1 MAIASHAPVIE
12 PGLVEIRTTFGSRA
26 AAAACAS
33 RLVADRLAACVQLD
47 GPLTSVYAWQGAV
60 ETAEEWRCTCKT
72 TRSRRDACV
81 AGILAG
87 HEYETPQV
95 TIVPLE
101 AAAGYA
107 AWVRE
112 SVAVAADGS
121 ERGSS

>member
-1 MAIASHAPVIE
+1 MSTAPDAAGIQ

-26 AAAACAS
+26 AATACAE
-33 RLVADRLAACVQLD
+33 RIVADRLAACVQVD
-47 GPLTSVYAWQGAV
+47 GPLASIYAWRGAV

-72 TRSRRDACV
+72 TGARRDACV

-95 TIVPLE
+95 TIVPME
-101 AAAGYA
+101 ATAAYA

-112 SVAVAADGS
+112 CVAAD
-121 ERGSS
+121 EHDRG